1 MLEGNNPA
9 DGNRDDQSVDE
20 KVLAASDNESGTINE
35 IRILCE
41 KTFAEYSEQKFSKTL
56 TTDDEWV
63 ERFLKANHSVKKA
76 VSAIEGCLEWRR
88 EEKVDTYRDW
98 KVKPEW
104 KEVGMYLINGV
115 FQGLDN
121 MGRPL
126 LIINVAEDL
135 QKVVRTCGGKSNFLE
150 AMKLLQIQLQE
161 YIADHLIPQLREKGS
176 TKSYDCTAILD
187 LSNFG
192 YRHVGSITYAYLSLV
207 SSIQDNYYPLCIKKS
222 YVIKAPRIFGM
233 AWKVLK
239 KILPQNITN
248 SIHFCEKNFLPEL
261 LEVIPQET
269 IPQSLGGKS
278 NYEIG
283 NHPIQLEFENLGQ
296 KIEDEHKVE
305 ITRVE

>member
-1 MLEGNNPA
+1 MQEGNNRA
-9 DGNRDDQSVDE
+9 DVKRDDQSVDK
-20 KVLAASDNESGTINE
+20 KVIAAKENEIGTINE
-35 IRILCE
+35 IRSLCE
-41 KTFAEYSEQKFSKTL
+41 KTFAEYSEQKFSKSL
-56 TTDDEWV
+56 TTEDEWV
-63 ERFLKANHSVKKA
+63 KRFFKANSSVKKA
-76 VSAIEGCLEWRR
+76 VEAIEICLKWRR

-104 KEVGMYLINGV
+104 RVVGMYLINGV

-135 QKVVRTCGGKSNFLE
+135 GKVVRTCGGKSNFLE

-161 YIADHLIPQLREKGS
+161 YIADHLIPYLREKGFT
-176 TKSYDCTAILD
+176 TKYDCTAILD

-192 YRHVGSITYAYLSLV
+192 YRHVGSMTYSYLSLV
-207 SSIQDNYYPLCIKKS
+207 SAIQDNYYPLCIKKS

-261 LEVIPQET
+261 LEAIPQET
-269 IPQSLGGKS
+269 IPWSLGGKS

-283 NHPIQLEFENLGQ
+283 SHPMQLEFENLGQ
-296 KIEDEHKVE
+296 KKKDEFEVE
-305 ITRVE
+305 IKRVE